1 MIPGWMINCIGLII
15 GIFIISNILN
25 IDPIYLLIA
34 AVLTMVA
41 LIALLPTNH

>member
-15 GIFIISNILN
+15 GIFTISNILN